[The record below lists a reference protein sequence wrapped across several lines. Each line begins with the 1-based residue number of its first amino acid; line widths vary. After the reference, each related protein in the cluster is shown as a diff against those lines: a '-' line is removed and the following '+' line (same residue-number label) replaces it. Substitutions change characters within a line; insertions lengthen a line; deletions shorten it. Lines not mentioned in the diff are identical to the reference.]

1 MLYVHE
7 KVAKLG
13 GIYLGG
19 QVSSVEIQESATIY
33 VAQDDKGK
41 VKQTQPVGYENAKV
55 LIDIILE
62 DGPDKSAVEQLT
74 DMERLFR
81 GPGQE
86 QAKLFAI
93 VNEDCA
99 ARGISEVYFKSL
111 ASKQVVS
118 ESKRI
123 ASLELWAPKTAE
135 IRVVKTTETA
145 QKSSNNTST
154 KATDGADSA
163 ASEAAGA
170 KTADSSAQEGRI
182 TAGAAKAASDVIKGV
197 TSTKKA
203 GPAQDTRITA
213 GAIKTAS
220 ELIKGATGRRT
231 TGSPAPDT

>member
-19 QVSSVEIQESATIY
+19 QVSSVEIQEEATIY

-55 LIDIILE
+55 MIDIILE
-62 DGPDKSAVEQLT
+62 DSSEKTVIDQLT
-74 DMERLFR
+74 EMERLFKA
-81 GPGQE
+81 PGQDK
-86 QAKLFAI
+86 AKLFPI

-111 ASKQVVS
+111 TSKQVVS

-135 IRVVKTTETA
+135 IKVVKTTTA
-145 QKSSNNTST
+145 GSTQKSSAKRTKYTSI
-154 KATDGADSA
+154 
-163 ASEAAGA
+163 
-170 KTADSSAQEGRI
+170 KTTGSG
-182 TAGAAKAASDVIKGV
+182 GAASDTRL
-197 TSTKKA
+197 TSRA
-203 GPAQDTRITA
+203 LSTA
-213 GAIKTAS
+213 KCIVC
-220 ELIKGATGRRT
+220 L
-231 TGSPAPDT
+231 

>member
-13 GIYLGG
+13 GVYLGG
-19 QVSSVEIQESATIY
+19 QVSSVEIQEAATIY

-62 DGPDKSAVEQLT
+62 DDPEKTAIEQLT
-74 DMERLFR
+74 EMERLFKA
-81 GPGQE
+81 PGQDR
-86 QAKLFAI
+86 AKLFAI

-111 ASKQVVS
+111 SSKQIIS

-135 IRVVKTTETA
+135 IKVVKTTGST
-145 QKSSNNTST
+145 QTSSVKTKKNTST
-154 KATDGADSA
+154 KTTG
-163 ASEAAGA
+163 
-170 KTADSSAQEGRI
+170 
-182 TAGAAKAASDVIKGV
+182 GAAA
-197 TSTKKA
+197 
-203 GPAQDTRITA
+203 DTRI
-213 GAIKTAS
+213 AS
-220 ELIKGATGRRT
+220 GVKCWI
-231 TGSPAPDT
+231 